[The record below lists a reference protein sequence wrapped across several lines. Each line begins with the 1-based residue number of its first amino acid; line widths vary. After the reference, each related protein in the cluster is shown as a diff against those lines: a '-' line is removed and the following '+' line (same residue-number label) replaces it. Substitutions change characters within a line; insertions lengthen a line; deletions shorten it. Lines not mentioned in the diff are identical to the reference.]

1 MEPGDDVDG
10 CGRLSKSSMRNKVC
24 TDEAPLCLR
33 GRPLAAL
40 RAVAGAPAGLR
51 LQAYPSVMPLLVQ
64 LGVVEARP
72 MRAGGA
78 ERLWFLTPLGRRTAM
93 MHGRDEA

>member
-10 CGRLSKSSMRNKVC
+10 CGRLSEFAMRGTGCAN
-24 TDEAPLCLR
+24 EAPPRLR
-33 GRPLAAL
+33 GRLLAAL
-40 RAVAGAPAGLR
+40 RAVAGAPGGLR

-78 ERLWFLTPLGRRTAM
+78 EKLWFLTPLGRRTATL
-93 MHGRDEA
+93 HGRDEA